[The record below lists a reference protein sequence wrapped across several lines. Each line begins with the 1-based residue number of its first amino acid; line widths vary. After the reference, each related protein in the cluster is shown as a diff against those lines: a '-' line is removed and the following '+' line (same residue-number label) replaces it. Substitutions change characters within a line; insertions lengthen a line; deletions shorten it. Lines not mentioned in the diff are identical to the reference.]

1 VSNYGLF
8 RGFVYGLPWGF
19 CVESL
24 GMEYT
29 VTYPAQN
36 QRKQQA
42 ENDRR
47 EIAKRVFDALCA
59 RYPDKYITLVQP
71 CDSIP
76 AVPNEA

>member
-1 VSNYGLF
+1 MDYFAVSCMDCLGD
-8 RGFVYGLPWGF
+8 FVWKA
-19 CVESL
+19 L
-24 GMEYT
+24 GWRYT

-59 RYPDKYITLVQP
+59 RYPDKYIALVQP
-71 CDSIP
+71 RDPIP